1 MALTRITIRQFEAFL
16 AIVDLQSIGAA
27 AQRLGLTSSAVSQ
40 LLAELE
46 TELGFRLFDRTTRRV
61 NLSSAGQDFLA
72 SAESV
77 LRHVRAAA
85 QSADDIRNRAAG
97 IVRIGAPLVLAS
109 TALPAAIAEYAR
121 DKPKVVVRICDTVV
135 EQLVERVESA
145 DVDLAVGPDRPS
157 GARVRRDSA
166 FASPWVMWCAPSHP
180 LGTRRRVQ
188 WQQLRDIPI
197 VATGRDH
204 ERAVDQMLANLPV
217 EARIVP
223 VDVVDNVTTAFGIAS
238 RGLAVTLAPAY
249 VAPLARTFGLIMK
262 RIVEPE
268 TIREVCVYRS
278 TERALSPPA
287 AGFADFLLPWLK
299 RWDRETQADARA
311 RRS

>member
-109 TALPAAIAEYAR
+109 TALPEAIAEYAR

-299 RWDRETQADARA
+299 RRDRETQADARA
-311 RRS
+311 RRG

>member
-1 MALTRITIRQFEAFL
+1 MALTRVTIRQYEAFL
-16 AIVDLQSIGAA
+16 AIVDLHSIGAA
-27 AQRLGLTSSAVSQ
+27 AERLGLTSSAVSQ

-46 TELGFRLFDRTTRRV
+46 AELGFRLFDRTTRRV

-109 TALPAAIAEYAR
+109 TALPAAIADYAR

-145 DVDLAVGPDRPS
+145 DVDLAIGPDRPS
-157 GARVRRDSA
+157 GARVRRDAA

-180 LGTRRRVQ
+180 LSARRRVQ
-188 WQQLRDIPI
+188 WQQLRDVPI

-204 ERAVDQMLANLPV
+204 ERAVDQMLADLPV

-223 VDVVDNVTTAFGIAS
+223 ADVVDNVTTAFGIAS

-249 VAPLARTFGLIMK
+249 VAPLARTFGLVMK

-268 TIREVCVYRS
+268 TIREVCLYRS

-299 RWDRETQADARA
+299 RWDRETQADTRVK
-311 RRS
+311 RG

>member
-109 TALPAAIAEYAR
+109 TALPEAIAEYAR

-135 EQLVERVESA
+135 ESA

-157 GARVRRDSA
+157 GARVGRDSA

-311 RRS
+311 RRG

>member
-1 MALTRITIRQFEAFL
+1 MALTRVTIRQFEAFL

-27 AQRLGLTSSAVSQ
+27 AGRLGLTSSAVSQ

-46 TELGFRLFDRTTRRV
+46 AELGFRLFDRTTRRV
-61 NLSSAGQDFLA
+61 NLSSAGHDFLA

-109 TALPAAIAEYAR
+109 TALPAAIADYAR

-145 DVDLAVGPDRPS
+145 DVDLAIGPDRPS
-157 GARVRRDSA
+157 GARVQRDTA

-180 LGTRRRVQ
+180 LGERRRVQ
-188 WQQLRDIPI
+188 WQQLRNIPI

-204 ERAVDQMLANLPV
+204 ERAVDQMLAVLPV

-249 VAPLARTFGLIMK
+249 VAPLARTFGLVMK

-268 TIREVCVYRS
+268 TIREVCLYRS

-299 RWDRETQADARA
+299 RWDRDMQAHARVK
-311 RRS
+311 RG

>member
-1 MALTRITIRQFEAFL
+1 MALTRVTIRQFEAFL

-27 AQRLGLTSSAVSQ
+27 AGRLGLSSSAVSQ

-46 TELGFRLFDRTTRRV
+46 AELGFRLFDRTTRRV

-77 LRHVRAAA
+77 LRHVRVAA

-109 TALPAAIAEYAR
+109 TALPAAIADYAR

-145 DVDLAVGPDRPS
+145 DVDLAIGPDRPS
-157 GARVRRDSA
+157 GARVLRDTA

-180 LGTRRRVQ
+180 LGARRRVQ
-188 WQQLRDIPI
+188 WQQLRNIPI

-204 ERAVDQMLANLPV
+204 ERAVDQMLAVLPV

-249 VAPLARTFGLIMK
+249 VAPLARTFGLVMK

-268 TIREVCVYRS
+268 TIREVCLYRS

-299 RWDRETQADARA
+299 RWDRETQADSRVK
-311 RRS
+311 RG

>member
-109 TALPAAIAEYAR
+109 TALPEAIAEYAR

-299 RWDRETQADARA
+299 RWDRETRLKK
-311 RRS
+311 R

>member
-27 AQRLGLTSSAVSQ
+27 GQRLGLTSSAVSQ

-109 TALPAAIAEYAR
+109 TALPEAIAEYAR

-249 VAPLARTFGLIMK
+249 VAPLARTFRLIMK

-311 RRS
+311 RRG

>member
-1 MALTRITIRQFEAFL
+1 MALTRVTIRQFEAFL
-16 AIVDLQSIGAA
+16 AIVDLHSIGAA
-27 AQRLGLTSSAVSQ
+27 AERLGLTSSAVSQ

-46 TELGFRLFDRTTRRV
+46 AELGFRLFDRTTRRV

-109 TALPAAIAEYAR
+109 TALPAAIADYAR

-135 EQLVERVESA
+135 EQLVERVEKA
-145 DVDLAVGPDRPS
+145 DVDLAIGPDRSS
-157 GARVRRDSA
+157 GARVRRDAA

-180 LGTRRRVQ
+180 LSTRRRVQ
-188 WQQLRDIPI
+188 WQQLRDVPI

-204 ERAVDQMLANLPV
+204 ERAVDQMLAVLPV
-217 EARIVP
+217 DARIVP
-223 VDVVDNVTTAFGIAS
+223 ADVVDNVTTAFGIAS

-249 VAPLARTFGLIMK
+249 VAPLARTFGLVMK

-268 TIREVCVYRS
+268 TIREVCLYRS

-287 AGFADFLLPWLK
+287 AGFADFLLPWLR
-299 RWDRETQADARA
+299 RWDRETQADTRVK
-311 RRS
+311 RG

>member
-46 TELGFRLFDRTTRRV
+46 TELGFRLFDRPTRRV

-109 TALPAAIAEYAR
+109 TALPEAIAEYAR

-311 RRS
+311 RRG

>member
-1 MALTRITIRQFEAFL
+1 MPLTRVTIRQFEAFL
-16 AIVDLQSIGAA
+16 AIVDLHSIGAA
-27 AQRLGLTSSAVSQ
+27 AERLGLTSSAVSQ
-40 LLAELE
+40 LLGDLE

-61 NLSSAGQDFLA
+61 DLSSAGQDFLA

-109 TALPAAIAEYAR
+109 TALPAAIADYAR

-135 EQLVERVESA
+135 EQLVERVESG
-145 DVDLAVGPDRPS
+145 DVDLAIGPDRQS
-157 GARVRRDSA
+157 GARVRCDPA
-166 FASPWVMWCAPSHP
+166 FASPWVMWCAPGHP
-180 LGTRRRVQ
+180 LNARRRVQ
-188 WQQLRDIPI
+188 WPHLRGVPI
-197 VATGRDH
+197 IATGRDH
-204 ERAVDQMLANLPV
+204 ERAVGQMLANLPV

-223 VDVVDNVTTAFGIAS
+223 VDVVDNVTTAFGLAAQ
-238 RGLAVTLAPAY
+238 GLAVTLAPAY
-249 VAPLARTFGLIMK
+249 VAPLARRFGLVMK
-262 RIVEPE
+262 RIVDPE

-287 AGFADFLLPWLK
+287 DGFADFLMPWLK
-299 RWDRETQADARA
+299 RWDRETQAEARLK
-311 RRS
+311 RI

>member
-1 MALTRITIRQFEAFL
+1 
-16 AIVDLQSIGAA
+16 
-27 AQRLGLTSSAVSQ
+27 
-40 LLAELE
+40 
-46 TELGFRLFDRTTRRV
+46 V

-109 TALPAAIAEYAR
+109 TALPEAIAEYAR

-311 RRS
+311 RRG

>member
-1 MALTRITIRQFEAFL
+1 
-16 AIVDLQSIGAA
+16 
-27 AQRLGLTSSAVSQ
+27 
-40 LLAELE
+40 
-46 TELGFRLFDRTTRRV
+46 V

-109 TALPAAIAEYAR
+109 TALPAAIADYAR

-145 DVDLAVGPDRPS
+145 DVDLAIGPDRQS
-157 GARVRRDSA
+157 GARVRRDPA
-166 FASPWVMWCAPSHP
+166 FASPWVMWCSASHP
-180 LGTRRRVQ
+180 LGARRRVQ
-188 WQQLRDIPI
+188 WQHLRDVPI

-204 ERAVDQMLANLPV
+204 ERAVEQMLANLPV
-217 EARIVP
+217 EARIIP

-238 RGLAVTLAPAY
+238 QGLAVTLAPAY
-249 VAPLARTFGLIMK
+249 VAPLARTFGLVMK
-262 RIVEPE
+262 RIVDPE

-287 AGFADFLLPWLK
+287 DGFADFLMPWLK

-311 RRS
+311 KRA

>member
-1 MALTRITIRQFEAFL
+1 MALTRVTIRQFEAFL

-27 AQRLGLTSSAVSQ
+27 AGRLGLTSSAVSQ

-46 TELGFRLFDRTTRRV
+46 AELGFRLFDRTTRRV

-109 TALPAAIAEYAR
+109 TALPAAIADYAR

-145 DVDLAVGPDRPS
+145 DVDLAIGPDRPS
-157 GARVRRDSA
+157 GARVSRDTA
-166 FASPWVMWCAPSHP
+166 FASPWVMWCAPSHA
-180 LGTRRRVQ
+180 LGARRRVQ
-188 WQQLRDIPI
+188 WQQLRDVPI

-204 ERAVDQMLANLPV
+204 ERAVDQMLADLPV

-223 VDVVDNVTTAFGIAS
+223 ADVVDNVTTAFGIAA

-249 VAPLARTFGLIMK
+249 VAPLARTFGLVMK
-262 RIVEPE
+262 GIVEPE
-268 TIREVCVYRS
+268 TIREVCLYRS

-287 AGFADFLLPWLK
+287 AGFADFLLPWLR
-299 RWDRETQADARA
+299 RWDRETQADTRVKRA
-311 RRS
+311 

>member
-1 MALTRITIRQFEAFL
+1 MALTRVTIRQFEAFL

-27 AQRLGLTSSAVSQ
+27 AGRLGLTSSAVSQ

-46 TELGFRLFDRTTRRV
+46 AEHGFRLFDRTTRRV

-109 TALPAAIAEYAR
+109 TALPAAIADYAR

-145 DVDLAVGPDRPS
+145 DVDLAIGPDRPS
-157 GARVRRDSA
+157 GARVQRDTA

-180 LGTRRRVQ
+180 LGGRRRVQ
-188 WQQLRDIPI
+188 WQQLRNIPI

-204 ERAVDQMLANLPV
+204 ERAVDQMLAVLPV
-217 EARIVP
+217 EARIIP
-223 VDVVDNVTTAFGIAS
+223 VDVVDNVTTAFGIAA

-249 VAPLARTFGLIMK
+249 VAPLARTFGLVMK

-268 TIREVCVYRS
+268 TIREVCLYRS

-299 RWDRETQADARA
+299 RWDREMQAPTRVK
-311 RRS
+311 RG

>member
-1 MALTRITIRQFEAFL
+1 MALTRVTIRQYEAFL
-16 AIVDLQSIGAA
+16 AIVDLHSIGAA
-27 AQRLGLTSSAVSQ
+27 AERLGLTSSAVSQ

-46 TELGFRLFDRTTRRV
+46 AELGFRLFDRTTRRV

-109 TALPAAIAEYAR
+109 TALPAAIADYAR

-145 DVDLAVGPDRPS
+145 DVDLAIGPDRPS
-157 GARVRRDSA
+157 GARVRRDAA

-180 LGTRRRVQ
+180 LSARRRVQ
-188 WQQLRDIPI
+188 WQQLRDVPI

-204 ERAVDQMLANLPV
+204 ERAVDQMLADLPV

-223 VDVVDNVTTAFGIAS
+223 ADVVDNVTTAFGIAS

-249 VAPLARTFGLIMK
+249 VAPLARTFGLVMK

-268 TIREVCVYRS
+268 TIREVCLYRS
-278 TERALSPPA
+278 TERALSPSA

-299 RWDRETQADARA
+299 RWDRETQADTRVK
-311 RRS
+311 RG

>member
-1 MALTRITIRQFEAFL
+1 MALTRVTIRQFEAFL

-27 AQRLGLTSSAVSQ
+27 AGRLGLTSSAVSQ

-46 TELGFRLFDRTTRRV
+46 AELGFRLFDRTTRRV

-109 TALPAAIAEYAR
+109 TALPAAIADYAR

-145 DVDLAVGPDRPS
+145 DVDLAIGPDRPS
-157 GARVRRDSA
+157 GARVSRDTA
-166 FASPWVMWCAPSHP
+166 FASPWVMWCAPSHA
-180 LGTRRRVQ
+180 LGARRRVQ
-188 WQQLRDIPI
+188 WQHLRDVPI

-204 ERAVDQMLANLPV
+204 ERAVDQMLADLPL

-223 VDVVDNVTTAFGIAS
+223 ADVVDNVTTAFGIAA

-249 VAPLARTFGLIMK
+249 VAPLARTFGLVMK

-268 TIREVCVYRS
+268 TIREVCLYRS

-287 AGFADFLLPWLK
+287 AGFADFLLPWLR
-299 RWDRETQADARA
+299 RWDRETQADTRA
-311 RRS
+311 KRA

>member
-1 MALTRITIRQFEAFL
+1 MALTRVTIRQFEAFL

-27 AQRLGLTSSAVSQ
+27 AGRLGLTSSAVSQ

-46 TELGFRLFDRTTRRV
+46 AELGFRLFDRTTRRV

-109 TALPAAIAEYAR
+109 TALPAAIADYAR

-145 DVDLAVGPDRPS
+145 DLDLAIGPDRPS
-157 GARVRRDSA
+157 GARVQRDTA

-180 LGTRRRVQ
+180 LGERRRVQ
-188 WQQLRDIPI
+188 WQQLRNVPI

-204 ERAVDQMLANLPV
+204 ERAVDQMLAVLPV
-217 EARIVP
+217 EARIIP

-249 VAPLARTFGLIMK
+249 VAPLARTFELVMK

-268 TIREVCVYRS
+268 TIREVCLYRS

-287 AGFADFLLPWLK
+287 AGFADFLVPWLR
-299 RWDRETQADARA
+299 RWDRDMQAHARVK
-311 RRS
+311 RG

>member
-1 MALTRITIRQFEAFL
+1 MALTRVTIRQFEAFL
-16 AIVDLQSIGAA
+16 AIVDLHSIGAA
-27 AQRLGLTSSAVSQ
+27 ADRLGLTSSAVSQ

-46 TELGFRLFDRTTRRV
+46 AELGFRLFDRTTRRV

-145 DVDLAVGPDRPS
+145 DVDLAVGPDRQS

-166 FASPWVMWCAPSHP
+166 FASPWVMWCAASHP
-180 LGTRRRVQ
+180 LGARRRVQ
-188 WQQLRDIPI
+188 WQQLRDVAI

-204 ERAVDQMLANLPV
+204 ERAVDQMLANLPL

-249 VAPLARTFGLIMK
+249 VAPLARTFGLVMK

-299 RWDRETQADARA
+299 RWDRETLAGARA
-311 RRS
+311 RRG

>member
-1 MALTRITIRQFEAFL
+1 MALTRVTIRQFEAFL

-27 AQRLGLTSSAVSQ
+27 AGRLGLTSSAVSQ

-46 TELGFRLFDRTTRRV
+46 AELGFRLFDRTTRRV

-109 TALPAAIAEYAR
+109 TALPAAIADYAR

-145 DVDLAVGPDRPS
+145 DVDLAIGPDRPS
-157 GARVRRDSA
+157 GGRVSRDTA
-166 FASPWVMWCAPSHP
+166 FASPWVMWCAPSHA
-180 LGTRRRVQ
+180 LGARRRVQ
-188 WQQLRDIPI
+188 WQHLRDVPI

-204 ERAVDQMLANLPV
+204 ERAVDQMLADLPV

-223 VDVVDNVTTAFGIAS
+223 ADVVDNVTTAFGIAA

-249 VAPLARTFGLIMK
+249 VAPLARTFGLVMK

-268 TIREVCVYRS
+268 TIREVCLYRS

-287 AGFADFLLPWLK
+287 AGFADFLLPWLR
-299 RWDRETQADARA
+299 RWDRETQADTRVKRA
-311 RRS
+311 

>member
-109 TALPAAIAEYAR
+109 TALPEAIAEYAR

-145 DVDLAVGPDRPS
+145 DVDLAIGPDRPS

-311 RRS
+311 RRG

>member
-1 MALTRITIRQFEAFL
+1 MPLTRVTIRQFEAFL
-16 AIVDLQSIGAA
+16 AIVDLHSIGAA

-61 NLSSAGQDFLA
+61 ALSSAGQDFLA

-97 IVRIGAPLVLAS
+97 IVRVGAPLVIAS
-109 TALPAAIAEYAR
+109 TALPAAIAEYTR
-121 DKPKVVVRICDTVV
+121 DKPKVVVRVCDTVV
-135 EQLVERVESA
+135 EQLVERVESG
-145 DVDLAVGPDRPS
+145 DIDLAIGPDRQS
-157 GARVRRDSA
+157 GPRVRSEPA
-166 FASPWVMWCAPSHP
+166 FASPWVMWCSAAHP
-180 LGTRRRVQ
+180 LAARRRVQ
-188 WQQLRDIPI
+188 WQHLRDVPI

-217 EARIVP
+217 EARIIP
-223 VDVVDNVTTAFGIAS
+223 VNVVDNVTTAFGLAA

-249 VAPLARTFGLIMK
+249 VAPLARTFGLVMR
-262 RIVEPE
+262 RIVDPE

-278 TERALSPPA
+278 TERALSPSA
-287 AGFADFLLPWLK
+287 DGFADFVMPWLK
-299 RWDRETQADARA
+299 RWDRETQDEARGK
-311 RRS
+311 RS

>member
-109 TALPAAIAEYAR
+109 TALPEAIAEYAR

-249 VAPLARTFGLIMK
+249 VAPLALTFGLIMK

-311 RRS
+311 RRG

>member
-109 TALPAAIAEYAR
+109 TALPEAIAEYAR

-238 RGLAVTLAPAY
+238 RGLSVTLAPAY

-311 RRS
+311 RRG

>member
-109 TALPAAIAEYAR
+109 TALPEAIAEYAR

-311 RRS
+311 RRG

>member
-1 MALTRITIRQFEAFL
+1 MALTRVTIRQFEAFL

-27 AQRLGLTSSAVSQ
+27 AGRLGLTSSAVSQ

-46 TELGFRLFDRTTRRV
+46 AELGFRLFDRTTRRV

-109 TALPAAIAEYAR
+109 TALPAAIADYAR

-145 DVDLAVGPDRPS
+145 DVDLAIGPDRPN
-157 GARVRRDSA
+157 GARVSRDTA
-166 FASPWVMWCAPSHP
+166 FASPWVMWCAPSHA
-180 LGTRRRVQ
+180 LGARRRVQ
-188 WQQLRDIPI
+188 WQHLRDVPI

-204 ERAVDQMLANLPV
+204 ERAVDQMLADLPV

-223 VDVVDNVTTAFGIAS
+223 ADVVDNVTTAFGIAA

-249 VAPLARTFGLIMK
+249 VAPLARTFGLVMK

-268 TIREVCVYRS
+268 TIREVCLYRS

-287 AGFADFLLPWLK
+287 AGFADFLLPWLR
-299 RWDRETQADARA
+299 RWDRETQADTRA
-311 RRS
+311 KRA

>member
-46 TELGFRLFDRTTRRV
+46 MELGFRLFDRTTRRV

-109 TALPAAIAEYAR
+109 TALPEAIAEYAR

-311 RRS
+311 RRG